1 MKFLLNMFN
10 CLLARLCFLPFV
22 QEKGEQYQRARPAEW
37 STVRARPTDWSTVRA
52 RPTEWSTVRA
62 RQTEWGTGQG
72 QQSGAQLGQGQL
84 SGARF
89 LRARPTEWT
98 TLPKVKS
105 HRVDHSSEGQGQR
118 SGAQCSY
125 LNVKWWIAEHCK
137 QKISKL
143 RFGFP
148 T

>member
-62 RQTEWGTGQG
+62 RQTEWGTV
-72 QQSGAQLGQGQL
+72 
-84 SGARF
+84 
-89 LRARPTEWT
+89 RARPTEWGT
-98 TLPKVKS
+98 VRARPTEWGKVPEGKAN
-105 HRVDHSSEGQGQR
+105 RVDDTS
-118 SGAQCSY
+118 
-125 LNVKWWIAEHCK
+125 
-137 QKISKL
+137 
-143 RFGFP
+143 
-148 T
+148 

>member
-62 RQTEWGTGQG
+62 RPTEWG
-72 QQSGAQLGQGQL
+72 
-84 SGARF
+84 
-89 LRARPTEWT
+89 
-98 TLPKVKS
+98 KVPEGKAN
-105 HRVDHSSEGQGQR
+105 RVDDTS
-118 SGAQCSY
+118 
-125 LNVKWWIAEHCK
+125 
-137 QKISKL
+137 
-143 RFGFP
+143 
-148 T
+148 